1 MSYDRRTA
9 SANVSLSDF
18 FQAFFT
24 EVAEGLQKELGA
36 KHDKIRVAPARGND
50 LIYTVEVIVGGDG
63 SGFDCKVT
71 CQMEPKGVAFKVEQF
86 QLQGGNW
93 VRSSTVSGFFSSSLT
108 PNGAAEAIARRVQA
122 EEFNPY

>member
-1 MSYDRRTA
+1 MSYDRRIA
-9 SANVSLSDF
+9 SANVGLSDF

-24 EVAEGLQKELGA
+24 EVAEGLQRELGA

-50 LIYTVEVIVGGDG
+50 LVYTVEVIVGGDG

-71 CQMEPKGVAFKVEQF
+71 CQMEPKGVAFKVERF

-93 VRSSTVSGFFSSSLT
+93 IRSSTVSGSFSTALPPSA
-108 PNGAAEAIARRVQA
+108 AAEVIARRVQA